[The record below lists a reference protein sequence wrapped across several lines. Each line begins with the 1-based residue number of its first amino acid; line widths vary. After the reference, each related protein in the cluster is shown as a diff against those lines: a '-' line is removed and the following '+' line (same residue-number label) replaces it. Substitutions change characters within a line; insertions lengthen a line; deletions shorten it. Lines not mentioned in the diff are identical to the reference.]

1 MKTKQNKK
9 KSREFRSRLFYK
21 NKMYFIAS
29 VIMTIV
35 MSFLNLMISW
45 LIQQIMD
52 SMANQN
58 MQSVVRCAWIAASVV
73 IAYTVANAVYRA
85 VYPRFLQRAMQQYRD
100 YAFSRLTQKSLRS
113 FSKEGTALYVSA
125 LTNDCTSIENNYL
138 AATFTLIELLFCFLG
153 ALIMML
159 YYSPVML
166 VLAVALSFLP
176 VAVSMTAGNRLTEQE
191 KEISKKNER
200 FVSIVNEL
208 LSGFPVIKS
217 FRAEAQ
223 ASRLFSQRNEQ
234 AEEAKKNKR
243 RTEQLISLLAN
254 DAGIIA
260 QMGIFLAGAW
270 LAISGKGV
278 TAGVVIVFVQLM
290 NYILNPISQVP
301 LLWSNRKAAIALM
314 EKLSD
319 ALSENV
325 REEGREKLNGFSEKI
340 EVKDLTYGYEPE
352 SPVLKD
358 LDVQFDAGKSY
369 AIVGGSGSGK
379 STLLNL
385 LMGSSSNYQGE
396 ICIDGVSIKNIE
408 SESLYQ
414 LMTSVQQNVFVFN
427 DTIRNNVTMFHEFP
441 DKEVTLA
448 LERSGLS
455 EFIEK
460 RGEDFVCGENG
471 ANLSG
476 GERQRI
482 SIARALLRKSPI
494 LLVDEATAA
503 LDAATARAV
512 SFSILNLVG
521 MTRIV
526 VTHRLEEAILR
537 RYDKILVMKNGTI
550 CEQEISIRLCS
561 RKDNFILCFRLR
573 TEEDNS
579 WCYSSWISQYLQ
591 QHEGEWISRAGHL
604 EQVFSK

>member
-1 MKTKQNKK
+1 MKQNKK
-9 KSREFRSRLFYK
+9 KSREFRCRLFYK
-21 NKMYFIAS
+21 NKMCFIAS

-58 MQSVVRCAWIAASVV
+58 MQSAVRCAWIAASVV

-176 VAVSMTAGNRLTEQE
+176 VAVSMKAGNRLTEQE

-325 REEGREKLNGFSEKI
+325 REEGREKLNVFSEKI

-396 ICIDGVSIKNIE
+396 ICIDSVSIKNIE

-427 DTIRNNVTMFHEFP
+427 DTIRNNVTMFHEFS

-494 LLVDEATAA
+494 ILVDEATAA

-537 RYDKILVMKNGTI
+537 HYDKILVMKNGTI
-550 CEQEISIRLCS
+550 CEQG
-561 RKDNFILCFRLR
+561 NFDTLMQQKGQF
-573 TEEDNS
+573 
-579 WCYSSWISQYLQ
+579 YSLFQIA
-591 QHEGEWISRAGHL
+591 H
-604 EQVFSK
+604 

>member
-9 KSREFRSRLFYK
+9 KNREFIHQLYYK
-21 NKMYFIAS
+21 NRINFIVA
-29 VIMTIV
+29 IILTIA
-35 MSFLNLMISW
+35 MSSLNLMISW

-52 SMANQN
+52 CTANQD
-58 MQSVVRCAWIAASVV
+58 MQALVRSAWIAASVV

-138 AATFTLIELLFCFLG
+138 ASTFTLIELLFCFLG

-159 YYSPVML
+159 YYSPMML

-217 FRAEAQ
+217 FRAETQ

-352 SPVLKD
+352 SHVLKD

-427 DTIRNNVTMFHEFP
+427 DTIRNNVTMFHEFS
-441 DKEVTLA
+441 DKEVTLV

-455 EFIEK
+455 ELIEK

-550 CEQEISIRLCS
+550 CEQG
-561 RKDNFILCFRLR
+561 NFDTLMQQKGQF
-573 TEEDNS
+573 
-579 WCYSSWISQYLQ
+579 YSLFQIA
-591 QHEGEWISRAGHL
+591 H
-604 EQVFSK
+604 

>member
-1 MKTKQNKK
+1 MKQNKK
-9 KSREFRSRLFYK
+9 KSREFIHQLYYK
-21 NKMYFIAS
+21 NRMNFI
-29 VIMTIV
+29 VTIILTIA
-35 MSFLNLMISW
+35 MSSLNLMISW

-58 MQSVVRCAWIAASVV
+58 MQAVVRCAWIAASVV

-138 AATFTLIELLFCFLG
+138 AATFTLIELLFCFWG

-176 VAVSMTAGNRLTEQE
+176 VAVSMKAGNRLTEQE

-270 LAISGKGV
+270 LAISNKGV

-325 REEGREKLNGFSEKI
+325 REEGREKLNVFSEKI

-396 ICIDGVSIKNIE
+396 ICIDSVSIKNIE

-460 RGEDFVCGENG
+460 RGKDFVCGENG

-494 LLVDEATAA
+494 LLVDEATSA

-550 CEQEISIRLCS
+550 CEQG
-561 RKDNFILCFRLR
+561 NFDTLMQQKGQF
-573 TEEDNS
+573 
-579 WCYSSWISQYLQ
+579 YSLFQIA
-591 QHEGEWISRAGHL
+591 H
-604 EQVFSK
+604 

>member
-9 KSREFRSRLFYK
+9 KSREFIHQLYYK
-21 NKMYFIAS
+21 NRMNFI
-29 VIMTIV
+29 VTIILTIA
-35 MSFLNLMISW
+35 MSSLNLMISW

-58 MQSVVRCAWIAASVV
+58 MQAVVRCAWIAASVV

-138 AATFTLIELLFCFLG
+138 AATFTLIELLFCFWG

-176 VAVSMTAGNRLTEQE
+176 VAVSMKAGNRLTEQE

-270 LAISGKGV
+270 LAISNKGV

-325 REEGREKLNGFSEKI
+325 REEGREKLNVFSEKI

-396 ICIDGVSIKNIE
+396 ICIDSVSIKNIE

-460 RGEDFVCGENG
+460 RGEEFVCGENG

-550 CEQEISIRLCS
+550 CEQGKFDTLMQQ
-561 RKDNFILCFRLR
+561 KGQF
-573 TEEDNS
+573 
-579 WCYSSWISQYLQ
+579 YSLFQIA
-591 QHEGEWISRAGHL
+591 H
-604 EQVFSK
+604 

>member
-9 KSREFRSRLFYK
+9 KNREFIHQLYYK
-21 NKMYFIAS
+21 NRINFI
-29 VIMTIV
+29 VTIILTIA
-35 MSFLNLMISW
+35 MSSLNLMISW

-52 SMANQN
+52 CTANQD
-58 MQSVVRCAWIAASVV
+58 MQALVRSAWIVIIVVV
-73 IAYTVANAVYRA
+73 IYTIANVMYRA

-176 VAVSMTAGNRLTEQE
+176 VAVSMTAGNCLTEQE

-217 FRAEAQ
+217 FRAETQ

-460 RGEDFVCGENG
+460 RGEEFVCGENG

-550 CEQEISIRLCS
+550 CEQG
-561 RKDNFILCFRLR
+561 NFDTLMQQKGQF
-573 TEEDNS
+573 
-579 WCYSSWISQYLQ
+579 YSLFQIA
-591 QHEGEWISRAGHL
+591 H
-604 EQVFSK
+604 

>member
-9 KSREFRSRLFYK
+9 KNREFIHQLYYK
-21 NKMYFIAS
+21 NRINFI
-29 VIMTIV
+29 VTIILTIA
-35 MSFLNLMISW
+35 MSSLNLMISW

-52 SMANQN
+52 CTANQD
-58 MQSVVRCAWIAASVV
+58 MQALVRSAWIVIIVVV
-73 IAYTVANAVYRA
+73 IYTIANVMYRA

-217 FRAEAQ
+217 FRAETQ

-494 LLVDEATAA
+494 LLVDETTAA

-550 CEQEISIRLCS
+550 CEQG
-561 RKDNFILCFRLR
+561 NFDTLMQQKGQF
-573 TEEDNS
+573 
-579 WCYSSWISQYLQ
+579 YSLFQIA
-591 QHEGEWISRAGHL
+591 H
-604 EQVFSK
+604 

>member
-9 KSREFRSRLFYK
+9 KNREFIHQLYYK
-21 NKMYFIAS
+21 NRINFI
-29 VIMTIV
+29 VTIILTIA
-35 MSFLNLMISW
+35 MSSLNLMISW

-52 SMANQN
+52 CTANQD
-58 MQSVVRCAWIAASVV
+58 MQALVRSAWIVIIVVV
-73 IAYTVANAVYRA
+73 IYTIANVMYRA

-191 KEISKKNER
+191 KEISKKNEH

-217 FRAEAQ
+217 FRAETQ

-427 DTIRNNVTMFHEFP
+427 DTIRNNVTMFHEFS

-550 CEQEISIRLCS
+550 CEQG
-561 RKDNFILCFRLR
+561 NFDTLMQQKGQF
-573 TEEDNS
+573 
-579 WCYSSWISQYLQ
+579 YSLFQIA
-591 QHEGEWISRAGHL
+591 H
-604 EQVFSK
+604 

>member
-9 KSREFRSRLFYK
+9 KNREFIHQLYYK
-21 NKMYFIAS
+21 NRINFI
-29 VIMTIV
+29 VTIILTIA
-35 MSFLNLMISW
+35 MSSLNLMISW

-52 SMANQN
+52 CTANQD
-58 MQSVVRCAWIAASVV
+58 MQALVRSAWIVIIVVV
-73 IAYTVANAVYRA
+73 IYTIANVMYRA

-176 VAVSMTAGNRLTEQE
+176 VAVSMSAGNRLTEQE

-217 FRAEAQ
+217 FRAETQ

-460 RGEDFVCGENG
+460 RGEEFVCGENG

-550 CEQEISIRLCS
+550 CEQG
-561 RKDNFILCFRLR
+561 NFDTLMQQKGQF
-573 TEEDNS
+573 
-579 WCYSSWISQYLQ
+579 YSLFQIA
-591 QHEGEWISRAGHL
+591 H
-604 EQVFSK
+604 

>member
-1 MKTKQNKK
+1 MKTKKNKK
-9 KSREFRSRLFYK
+9 KNREFIHQLYYK
-21 NKMYFIAS
+21 NRINFI
-29 VIMTIV
+29 VTIILTIA
-35 MSFLNLMISW
+35 MSSLNLMISW

-52 SMANQN
+52 CTANQD
-58 MQSVVRCAWIAASVV
+58 MQALVRSAWIVIIVVV
-73 IAYTVANAVYRA
+73 IYTIANVMYRA

-217 FRAEAQ
+217 FRAETQ

-352 SPVLKD
+352 SHVLKD

-550 CEQEISIRLCS
+550 CEQG
-561 RKDNFILCFRLR
+561 NFDTLMQQKGQF
-573 TEEDNS
+573 
-579 WCYSSWISQYLQ
+579 YSLFQIA
-591 QHEGEWISRAGHL
+591 H
-604 EQVFSK
+604 

>member
-9 KSREFRSRLFYK
+9 KSREFIHQLYYK
-21 NKMYFIAS
+21 NRMNFI
-29 VIMTIV
+29 VTIILTIA
-35 MSFLNLMISW
+35 MSSLNLMISW

-52 SMANQN
+52 CTANQD
-58 MQSVVRCAWIAASVV
+58 MQALVRSAWIVIIVVV
-73 IAYTVANAVYRA
+73 IYTIANVMYRA

-352 SPVLKD
+352 SHVLKD

-427 DTIRNNVTMFHEFP
+427 DTIRNNVTMFHEFS

-455 EFIEK
+455 ELIEK
-460 RGEDFVCGENG
+460 RGEEFVCGENG

-550 CEQEISIRLCS
+550 CEQG
-561 RKDNFILCFRLR
+561 NFDTLMQQKGQF
-573 TEEDNS
+573 
-579 WCYSSWISQYLQ
+579 YSLFQIA
-591 QHEGEWISRAGHL
+591 H
-604 EQVFSK
+604 

>member
-9 KSREFRSRLFYK
+9 KNREFIHQLYYK
-21 NKMYFIAS
+21 NRINFI
-29 VIMTIV
+29 VTIILTIA
-35 MSFLNLMISW
+35 MSSLNLMISW

-52 SMANQN
+52 CTANQD
-58 MQSVVRCAWIAASVV
+58 MQALVRSAWIVIIVVV
-73 IAYTVANAVYRA
+73 IYTIANVMYRA

-138 AATFTLIELLFCFLG
+138 ASTFTLIELLFCFLG

-217 FRAEAQ
+217 FRAETQ

-325 REEGREKLNGFSEKI
+325 REEGREKLNVFSEKI

-396 ICIDGVSIKNIE
+396 ICIDSVSIKNIE

-460 RGEDFVCGENG
+460 RGEEFVCGENG

-550 CEQEISIRLCS
+550 CEQG
-561 RKDNFILCFRLR
+561 NFDTLMQQKGQF
-573 TEEDNS
+573 
-579 WCYSSWISQYLQ
+579 YSLFQIA
-591 QHEGEWISRAGHL
+591 H
-604 EQVFSK
+604 

>member
-9 KSREFRSRLFYK
+9 KSREFIHQLYYK
-21 NKMYFIAS
+21 NRMNFI
-29 VIMTIV
+29 VTIILTIA
-35 MSFLNLMISW
+35 MSSLNLMISW

-58 MQSVVRCAWIAASVV
+58 MQAVVRCAWIAASVV

-176 VAVSMTAGNRLTEQE
+176 VAVSMKAGNRLTEQE

-270 LAISGKGV
+270 LAISNKGV

-550 CEQEISIRLCS
+550 CEQG
-561 RKDNFILCFRLR
+561 NFDTLMQQKGQF
-573 TEEDNS
+573 
-579 WCYSSWISQYLQ
+579 YSLFQIA
-591 QHEGEWISRAGHL
+591 H
-604 EQVFSK
+604 

>member
-9 KSREFRSRLFYK
+9 KNREFIHQLYYK
-21 NKMYFIAS
+21 NRINFI
-29 VIMTIV
+29 VTIILTIA
-35 MSFLNLMISW
+35 MSSLNLMISW

-52 SMANQN
+52 CTANQD
-58 MQSVVRCAWIAASVV
+58 MQALVRSAWIVIIVVV
-73 IAYTVANAVYRA
+73 IYTIANVMYRA

-217 FRAEAQ
+217 FRAETQ

-325 REEGREKLNGFSEKI
+325 REEGRDKLNGFSEKI
-340 EVKDLTYGYEPE
+340 AVKDLTYGYEPE

-460 RGEDFVCGENG
+460 RGEEFVCGENG

-550 CEQEISIRLCS
+550 CEQG
-561 RKDNFILCFRLR
+561 NFDTLMQQKGQF
-573 TEEDNS
+573 
-579 WCYSSWISQYLQ
+579 YSLFQIA
-591 QHEGEWISRAGHL
+591 H
-604 EQVFSK
+604 

>member
-1 MKTKQNKK
+1 MKQNKK
-9 KSREFRSRLFYK
+9 KSREFRRRLFYK
-21 NKMYFIAS
+21 NKMCFIAS

-58 MQSVVRCAWIAASVV
+58 MQAVVRCAWIAASVV
-73 IAYTVANAVYRA
+73 IAYTVANAVHRA

-217 FRAEAQ
+217 FRAETQ
-223 ASRLFSQRNEQ
+223 ASRLFSKRNEQ

-290 NYILNPISQVP
+290 NYILNPISQMP

-352 SPVLKD
+352 SHVLKD

-494 LLVDEATAA
+494 ILVDEATAA

-550 CEQEISIRLCS
+550 CEQG
-561 RKDNFILCFRLR
+561 NFDTLMQQKGQF
-573 TEEDNS
+573 
-579 WCYSSWISQYLQ
+579 YSLFQIA
-591 QHEGEWISRAGHL
+591 H
-604 EQVFSK
+604 

>member
-9 KSREFRSRLFYK
+9 KSREFTHQLYYK
-21 NKMYFIAS
+21 NRIKFI
-29 VIMTIV
+29 VTIILTIA
-35 MSFLNLMISW
+35 MSSINLMISW

-73 IAYTVANAVYRA
+73 IAYTVANAVHRA

-113 FSKEGTALYVSA
+113 FSKEETALYVSA

-138 AATFTLIELLFCFLG
+138 AATFILIELLFCFLG

-217 FRAEAQ
+217 FRAETQ

-270 LAISGKGV
+270 LAISSKGV

-290 NYILNPISQVP
+290 NYVLNPISQVP

-460 RGEDFVCGENG
+460 HGEEFVCGENG

-550 CEQEISIRLCS
+550 CEQG
-561 RKDNFILCFRLR
+561 NFDTLMQQKGQF
-573 TEEDNS
+573 
-579 WCYSSWISQYLQ
+579 YSLFQIA
-591 QHEGEWISRAGHL
+591 H
-604 EQVFSK
+604 

>member
-9 KSREFRSRLFYK
+9 KSREFIHQLYYK
-21 NKMYFIAS
+21 NRMNFI
-29 VIMTIV
+29 VTIILTIA
-35 MSFLNLMISW
+35 MSSLNLMISW

-58 MQSVVRCAWIAASVV
+58 MQAVVRCAWIAASVV

-138 AATFTLIELLFCFLG
+138 AATFTLIELLFCFWG

-176 VAVSMTAGNRLTEQE
+176 VAVSMKAGNRLTEQE

-270 LAISGKGV
+270 LAISNKGV

-325 REEGREKLNGFSEKI
+325 REEGREKLNVFSEKI

-460 RGEDFVCGENG
+460 RGEEFVCGENG

-550 CEQEISIRLCS
+550 CEQG
-561 RKDNFILCFRLR
+561 NFDTLMQQKGQF
-573 TEEDNS
+573 
-579 WCYSSWISQYLQ
+579 YSLFQIA
-591 QHEGEWISRAGHL
+591 H
-604 EQVFSK
+604 

>member
-1 MKTKQNKK
+1 MKQNKK
-9 KSREFRSRLFYK
+9 KSREFKRRLFYK
-21 NKMYFIAS
+21 NKMCFIAS

-138 AATFTLIELLFCFLG
+138 AATFTLIEFLFCFLG

-217 FRAEAQ
+217 FRAETQ

-270 LAISGKGV
+270 LAISNKGV

-352 SPVLKD
+352 SHVLKD

-427 DTIRNNVTMFHEFP
+427 DTIRNNVTMFHEFS

-494 LLVDEATAA
+494 ILVDEATAA

-550 CEQEISIRLCS
+550 CEQG
-561 RKDNFILCFRLR
+561 NFDTLMQQKGQF
-573 TEEDNS
+573 
-579 WCYSSWISQYLQ
+579 YSLFQIA
-591 QHEGEWISRAGHL
+591 H
-604 EQVFSK
+604 

>member
-1 MKTKQNKK
+1 MKQNKK
-9 KSREFRSRLFYK
+9 KSREFRRRLFYK
-21 NKMYFIAS
+21 NKMCFIAS

-58 MQSVVRCAWIAASVV
+58 MQSAVRCAWIAASVV

-138 AATFTLIELLFCFLG
+138 AATFTLIEFLFCFLG

-217 FRAEAQ
+217 FRAETQ

-243 RTEQLISLLAN
+243 RTEQMISLLAN

-352 SPVLKD
+352 SHVLKD
-358 LDVQFDAGKSY
+358 LDVQFDEGKSY

-550 CEQEISIRLCS
+550 CEQG
-561 RKDNFILCFRLR
+561 NFDTLMQQKGQF
-573 TEEDNS
+573 
-579 WCYSSWISQYLQ
+579 YSLFQIA
-591 QHEGEWISRAGHL
+591 H
-604 EQVFSK
+604 

>member
-9 KSREFRSRLFYK
+9 KNREFIHQLYYK
-21 NKMYFIAS
+21 NRINFI
-29 VIMTIV
+29 VTIILTIA
-35 MSFLNLMISW
+35 MSSINLMISW

-73 IAYTVANAVYRA
+73 IAYTVSNAVYRA

-217 FRAEAQ
+217 FRAETQ

-460 RGEDFVCGENG
+460 RGEEFVCGENG

-550 CEQEISIRLCS
+550 CEQG
-561 RKDNFILCFRLR
+561 NFDTLMQQKGQF
-573 TEEDNS
+573 
-579 WCYSSWISQYLQ
+579 YSLFQIA
-591 QHEGEWISRAGHL
+591 H
-604 EQVFSK
+604 

>member
-1 MKTKQNKK
+1 MKQNKK
-9 KSREFRSRLFYK
+9 KSREFKRRLFYK
-21 NKMYFIAS
+21 NKMCFIAS

-138 AATFTLIELLFCFLG
+138 AATFTLIEFLFCFLG

-217 FRAEAQ
+217 FRAETQ

-325 REEGREKLNGFSEKI
+325 REEGREKLNVFSEKI

-352 SPVLKD
+352 SHVLKD

-396 ICIDGVSIKNIE
+396 ICIDSVSIKNIE

-550 CEQEISIRLCS
+550 CEQG
-561 RKDNFILCFRLR
+561 NFDTLMQQKGQF
-573 TEEDNS
+573 
-579 WCYSSWISQYLQ
+579 YSLFQIA
-591 QHEGEWISRAGHL
+591 H
-604 EQVFSK
+604 

>member
-1 MKTKQNKK
+1 MKQNKK
-9 KSREFRSRLFYK
+9 KSREFKRRLFYK
-21 NKMYFIAS
+21 NKMCFIAS

-138 AATFTLIELLFCFLG
+138 AATFTLIEFLFCFLG

-166 VLAVALSFLP
+166 VIAVALSFLP

-217 FRAEAQ
+217 FRAETQ

-352 SPVLKD
+352 SHVLKD

-550 CEQEISIRLCS
+550 CEQG
-561 RKDNFILCFRLR
+561 NFDTLMQQKGQF
-573 TEEDNS
+573 
-579 WCYSSWISQYLQ
+579 YSLFQIA
-591 QHEGEWISRAGHL
+591 H
-604 EQVFSK
+604 

>member
-9 KSREFRSRLFYK
+9 KSREFIHQLYYK
-21 NKMYFIAS
+21 NRMNFI
-29 VIMTIV
+29 VTIILTIA
-35 MSFLNLMISW
+35 MSSLNLMISW

-58 MQSVVRCAWIAASVV
+58 MQAVVRCAWIAASVV

-138 AATFTLIELLFCFLG
+138 AATFTLIELLFCFWG

-176 VAVSMTAGNRLTEQE
+176 VAVSMKAGNRLTEQE

-270 LAISGKGV
+270 LAISNKGV

-325 REEGREKLNGFSEKI
+325 REEGREKLNVFSEKI

-414 LMTSVQQNVFVFN
+414 LMTSVQQNVFIFN

-441 DKEVTLA
+441 DREVTLA

-550 CEQEISIRLCS
+550 CEQG
-561 RKDNFILCFRLR
+561 NFDTLMQQKGQF
-573 TEEDNS
+573 
-579 WCYSSWISQYLQ
+579 YSLFQIA
-591 QHEGEWISRAGHL
+591 H
-604 EQVFSK
+604 

>member
-1 MKTKQNKK
+1 MKQNKK
-9 KSREFRSRLFYK
+9 KSREFRRRLFYK
-21 NKMYFIAS
+21 NKMCFIAS

-73 IAYTVANAVYRA
+73 IAYTVANAVHRA

-138 AATFTLIELLFCFLG
+138 AATFTLIEFLFCFLG

-217 FRAEAQ
+217 FRAETQ

-234 AEEAKKNKR
+234 TEEAKKNKR

-270 LAISGKGV
+270 LAISNKGV

-352 SPVLKD
+352 SHVLKD

-385 LMGSSSNYQGE
+385 LMGSSSNYRGE

-414 LMTSVQQNVFVFN
+414 LMTSVQQNVFIFN

-441 DKEVTLA
+441 DREVTLA

-550 CEQEISIRLCS
+550 CEQG
-561 RKDNFILCFRLR
+561 NFDTLMQQKGQF
-573 TEEDNS
+573 
-579 WCYSSWISQYLQ
+579 YSLFQIA
-591 QHEGEWISRAGHL
+591 H
-604 EQVFSK
+604 

>member
-1 MKTKQNKK
+1 MKQNKK
-9 KSREFRSRLFYK
+9 KSREFRRRLFYK
-21 NKMYFIAS
+21 NKMCFIAS

-73 IAYTVANAVYRA
+73 IAYTVANAVHRA

-325 REEGREKLNGFSEKI
+325 REEGREKLNVFSEKI

-550 CEQEISIRLCS
+550 CEQG
-561 RKDNFILCFRLR
+561 NFDTLMQQKGQF
-573 TEEDNS
+573 
-579 WCYSSWISQYLQ
+579 YSLFQIA
-591 QHEGEWISRAGHL
+591 H
-604 EQVFSK
+604 

>member
-9 KSREFRSRLFYK
+9 KNREFIHQLYYK
-21 NKMYFIAS
+21 NRINFI
-29 VIMTIV
+29 VTIILTIA
-35 MSFLNLMISW
+35 MSSLNLMISW

-52 SMANQN
+52 CTANQD
-58 MQSVVRCAWIAASVV
+58 MQALVRSAWIVIIVVV
-73 IAYTVANAVYRA
+73 IYTIANVMYRA

-217 FRAEAQ
+217 FRAETQ

-385 LMGSSSNYQGE
+385 LMGSSNYQGE

-550 CEQEISIRLCS
+550 CEQG
-561 RKDNFILCFRLR
+561 NFDTLMQQKGQF
-573 TEEDNS
+573 
-579 WCYSSWISQYLQ
+579 YSLFQIA
-591 QHEGEWISRAGHL
+591 H
-604 EQVFSK
+604 

>member
-9 KSREFRSRLFYK
+9 KNREFIHQLYYK
-21 NKMYFIAS
+21 NRINFIVA
-29 VIMTIV
+29 IILTIA
-35 MSFLNLMISW
+35 MSSLNLMISW

-52 SMANQN
+52 CTANQD
-58 MQSVVRCAWIAASVV
+58 MQALVRSAWIVIIVVV
-73 IAYTVANAVYRA
+73 IYTIANVMYRA

-217 FRAEAQ
+217 FRAETQ

-352 SPVLKD
+352 SHVLKD
-358 LDVQFDAGKSY
+358 MDAQFDAGKSY

-460 RGEDFVCGENG
+460 RGEEFVCGENG

-550 CEQEISIRLCS
+550 CEQG
-561 RKDNFILCFRLR
+561 NFDTLMQQKGQF
-573 TEEDNS
+573 
-579 WCYSSWISQYLQ
+579 YSLFQIA
-591 QHEGEWISRAGHL
+591 H
-604 EQVFSK
+604 

>member
-9 KSREFRSRLFYK
+9 KNREFIHQLYYK
-21 NKMYFIAS
+21 NRINFI
-29 VIMTIV
+29 VTIILTIA
-35 MSFLNLMISW
+35 MSSLNLMISW

-52 SMANQN
+52 CTANQD
-58 MQSVVRCAWIAASVV
+58 MQALVRSAWIVIIVVV
-73 IAYTVANAVYRA
+73 IYTIANVMYRA

-217 FRAEAQ
+217 FRAETQ

-325 REEGREKLNGFSEKI
+325 REGREKLNGFSEKI

-460 RGEDFVCGENG
+460 RGEEFVCGENG

-550 CEQEISIRLCS
+550 CEQG
-561 RKDNFILCFRLR
+561 NFDTLMQQKGQF
-573 TEEDNS
+573 
-579 WCYSSWISQYLQ
+579 YSLFQIA
-591 QHEGEWISRAGHL
+591 H
-604 EQVFSK
+604 

>member
-1 MKTKQNKK
+1 MKQNKK
-9 KSREFRSRLFYK
+9 KSREFRCRLFYK
-21 NKMYFIAS
+21 NKMCFIAS

-58 MQSVVRCAWIAASVV
+58 MQSAVRCAWIAASVV

-176 VAVSMTAGNRLTEQE
+176 VAVSMKAGNRLTEQE

-270 LAISGKGV
+270 LAISNKGV

-352 SPVLKD
+352 SHVLKD

-396 ICIDGVSIKNIE
+396 ICIDCVSIKNIE

-550 CEQEISIRLCS
+550 CEQG
-561 RKDNFILCFRLR
+561 NFDTLMQQKGQF
-573 TEEDNS
+573 
-579 WCYSSWISQYLQ
+579 YSLFQIA
-591 QHEGEWISRAGHL
+591 H
-604 EQVFSK
+604 

>member
-1 MKTKQNKK
+1 MKQDKK
-9 KSREFRSRLFYK
+9 KSREFKHRLFYK
-21 NKMYFIAS
+21 NKICFIAS

-85 VYPRFLQRAMQQYRD
+85 VYPRFLQQAMQQYRD
-100 YAFSRLTQKSLRS
+100 YAFSRPTQKSLRS

-217 FRAEAQ
+217 FRAETQ

-340 EVKDLTYGYEPE
+340 EVNDLTYGYEPE

-358 LDVQFDAGKSY
+358 MDAQFDAGKSY

-550 CEQEISIRLCS
+550 CEQG
-561 RKDNFILCFRLR
+561 NFDTLMKQKGQF
-573 TEEDNS
+573 
-579 WCYSSWISQYLQ
+579 YSLFQIA
-591 QHEGEWISRAGHL
+591 H
-604 EQVFSK
+604 

>member
-9 KSREFRSRLFYK
+9 KNREFIHQLYYK
-21 NKMYFIAS
+21 NRINFI
-29 VIMTIV
+29 VTIILTIA
-35 MSFLNLMISW
+35 MSSLNLMISW

-52 SMANQN
+52 CTANQD
-58 MQSVVRCAWIAASVV
+58 MQALVRSAWIVIIVVV
-73 IAYTVANAVYRA
+73 IYTIANVMYRA
-85 VYPRFLQRAMQQYRD
+85 IYPKFLQRAMQQYRD

-138 AATFTLIELLFCFLG
+138 AATFTIIELLFCFLG

-191 KEISKKNER
+191 KEISEKNER

-217 FRAEAQ
+217 FRAETQ

-319 ALSENV
+319 ALLENV
-325 REEGREKLNGFSEKI
+325 REEGREKINGFSEKI

-352 SPVLKD
+352 SHVLKD

-427 DTIRNNVTMFHEFP
+427 DTIRNNVTMFHEFS

-455 EFIEK
+455 ELIEK
-460 RGEDFVCGENG
+460 RGEEFVCGENG

-550 CEQEISIRLCS
+550 CEQG
-561 RKDNFILCFRLR
+561 NFDTLMQQKGQF
-573 TEEDNS
+573 
-579 WCYSSWISQYLQ
+579 YSLFQIA
-591 QHEGEWISRAGHL
+591 H
-604 EQVFSK
+604 

>member
-9 KSREFRSRLFYK
+9 KSREFIHQLYYK
-21 NKMYFIAS
+21 NRINLIVTIILTIA
-29 VIMTIV
+29 
-35 MSFLNLMISW
+35 MSSLNLMISW

-52 SMANQN
+52 CTANQD
-58 MQSVVRCAWIAASVV
+58 MQALVRSAWIVIIVVV
-73 IAYTVANAVYRA
+73 IYTIANVMYRA
-85 VYPRFLQRAMQQYRD
+85 IYPKFLQRAMQQYRD

-138 AATFTLIELLFCFLG
+138 AATFTIIELLFCFLG

-223 ASRLFSQRNEQ
+223 ASRLFLQRNEQ

-358 LDVQFDAGKSY
+358 MDAQFDAGKSY

-427 DTIRNNVTMFHEFP
+427 DTIRNNVTMFHEFS

-455 EFIEK
+455 ELIEK

-550 CEQEISIRLCS
+550 CEQG
-561 RKDNFILCFRLR
+561 NFDTLMQQKGQF
-573 TEEDNS
+573 
-579 WCYSSWISQYLQ
+579 YSLFQIA
-591 QHEGEWISRAGHL
+591 H
-604 EQVFSK
+604 

>member
-9 KSREFRSRLFYK
+9 KNREFIHQLYYK
-21 NKMYFIAS
+21 NRINFI
-29 VIMTIV
+29 VTIILTIA
-35 MSFLNLMISW
+35 MSSLNLMISW

-52 SMANQN
+52 CTANQD
-58 MQSVVRCAWIAASVV
+58 MQALVRSAWIVIIVVV
-73 IAYTVANAVYRA
+73 IYTIANVMYRA

-200 FVSIVNEL
+200 FVSSVNEL

-217 FRAEAQ
+217 FRAETQ

-352 SPVLKD
+352 SHVLKD

-460 RGEDFVCGENG
+460 RGEEFVCGENG

-494 LLVDEATAA
+494 LLADEATAA

-550 CEQEISIRLCS
+550 CEQG
-561 RKDNFILCFRLR
+561 NFDTLMQQKGQF
-573 TEEDNS
+573 
-579 WCYSSWISQYLQ
+579 YSLFQIA
-591 QHEGEWISRAGHL
+591 H
-604 EQVFSK
+604 

>member
-9 KSREFRSRLFYK
+9 KNREFIHQLYYK
-21 NKMYFIAS
+21 NRINFIVA
-29 VIMTIV
+29 IILTIA
-35 MSFLNLMISW
+35 MSSLNLMISW

-52 SMANQN
+52 CTANQD
-58 MQSVVRCAWIAASVV
+58 MQALVRSAWIAASVV

-138 AATFTLIELLFCFLG
+138 AATFTIIELLFCFLG

-191 KEISKKNER
+191 KEISEKNER

-217 FRAEAQ
+217 FRAETQ

-325 REEGREKLNGFSEKI
+325 REEGIEKINGFSEKI

-352 SPVLKD
+352 SHVLKD

-550 CEQEISIRLCS
+550 CEQG
-561 RKDNFILCFRLR
+561 NFDTLMQQKGQF
-573 TEEDNS
+573 
-579 WCYSSWISQYLQ
+579 YSLFQIA
-591 QHEGEWISRAGHL
+591 H
-604 EQVFSK
+604 

>member
-9 KSREFRSRLFYK
+9 KSREFTHQLYYK
-21 NKMYFIAS
+21 NRINFIVA
-29 VIMTIV
+29 IILTIA
-35 MSFLNLMISW
+35 MSSLNLMISW

-52 SMANQN
+52 CTANQD
-58 MQSVVRCAWIAASVV
+58 MQSLVRSAWIVIIVVV
-73 IAYTVANAVYRA
+73 IYTIANVMYRA
-85 VYPRFLQRAMQQYRD
+85 IYPKFLKRAMQQYRD

-208 LSGFPVIKS
+208 LSGFPVIQS
-217 FRAEAQ
+217 FRAETQ

-243 RTEQLISLLAN
+243 RTEQLISRLAN

-358 LDVQFDAGKSY
+358 MDAQFDAGKSY

-460 RGEDFVCGENG
+460 RGEEFVCGENG

-550 CEQEISIRLCS
+550 CEQG
-561 RKDNFILCFRLR
+561 NFDTLMQQKGQF
-573 TEEDNS
+573 
-579 WCYSSWISQYLQ
+579 YSLFQIA
-591 QHEGEWISRAGHL
+591 H
-604 EQVFSK
+604 

>member
-1 MKTKQNKK
+1 MKQNKK
-9 KSREFRSRLFYK
+9 KSREFRRRLFYK
-21 NKMYFIAS
+21 NKMCFIAS

-58 MQSVVRCAWIAASVV
+58 MQAVVRCAWIAASVV

-138 AATFTLIELLFCFLG
+138 AATFTLIELLFCFWG

-176 VAVSMTAGNRLTEQE
+176 VAVSMKAGNRLTEQE

-243 RTEQLISLLAN
+243 RTEQMISLLAN

-396 ICIDGVSIKNIE
+396 ICIDSVSIKNIE

-427 DTIRNNVTMFHEFP
+427 DTIRNNVTMFHEFS

-494 LLVDEATAA
+494 ILVDEATAA

-550 CEQEISIRLCS
+550 CEQG
-561 RKDNFILCFRLR
+561 NFDTLMQQKGQF
-573 TEEDNS
+573 
-579 WCYSSWISQYLQ
+579 YSLFQIA
-591 QHEGEWISRAGHL
+591 H
-604 EQVFSK
+604 

>member
-9 KSREFRSRLFYK
+9 KNREFIHQLYYK
-21 NKMYFIAS
+21 NRINFI
-29 VIMTIV
+29 VTIILTIA
-35 MSFLNLMISW
+35 MSSLNLMISW

-52 SMANQN
+52 CTANQD
-58 MQSVVRCAWIAASVV
+58 MQALVRSAWIVIIVVV
-73 IAYTVANAVYRA
+73 IYTIANVMYRA

-217 FRAEAQ
+217 FRAETQ

-460 RGEDFVCGENG
+460 RGEEFVCGENG

-526 VTHRLEEAILR
+526 VTHCLEEAILR

-550 CEQEISIRLCS
+550 CEQG
-561 RKDNFILCFRLR
+561 NFDTLMQQKGQF
-573 TEEDNS
+573 
-579 WCYSSWISQYLQ
+579 YSLFQIA
-591 QHEGEWISRAGHL
+591 H
-604 EQVFSK
+604 

>member
-9 KSREFRSRLFYK
+9 KSREFTHQLYYK
-21 NKMYFIAS
+21 NRINFI
-29 VIMTIV
+29 VTIILTIA
-35 MSFLNLMISW
+35 MSSINLMISW

-73 IAYTVANAVYRA
+73 IAYTVSNAVYRA

-352 SPVLKD
+352 SHVLKD
-358 LDVQFDAGKSY
+358 MDAQFDAGKSY

-427 DTIRNNVTMFHEFP
+427 DTIRNNVTMFHEFS

-460 RGEDFVCGENG
+460 RGEEFVCGENG

-550 CEQEISIRLCS
+550 CEQG
-561 RKDNFILCFRLR
+561 NFDTLMQQKGQF
-573 TEEDNS
+573 
-579 WCYSSWISQYLQ
+579 YSLFQIA
-591 QHEGEWISRAGHL
+591 H
-604 EQVFSK
+604 

>member
-9 KSREFRSRLFYK
+9 KNREFIHQLYYK
-21 NKMYFIAS
+21 NRINFIVA
-29 VIMTIV
+29 IILTIA
-35 MSFLNLMISW
+35 MSSLNLMISW

-52 SMANQN
+52 CTANQD
-58 MQSVVRCAWIAASVV
+58 MQALVRSAWIAASVV

-138 AATFTLIELLFCFLG
+138 ASTFTLIELLFCFLG

-159 YYSPVML
+159 YYSPMML

-217 FRAEAQ
+217 FRAETQ

-352 SPVLKD
+352 SHVLKD

-460 RGEDFVCGENG
+460 RGEEFVCGENG

-550 CEQEISIRLCS
+550 CEQG
-561 RKDNFILCFRLR
+561 NFDTLMQQKGQF
-573 TEEDNS
+573 
-579 WCYSSWISQYLQ
+579 YSLFQIA
-591 QHEGEWISRAGHL
+591 H
-604 EQVFSK
+604 

>member
-1 MKTKQNKK
+1 MKQNKK
-9 KSREFRSRLFYK
+9 KSREFRRRLFYK
-21 NKMYFIAS
+21 NKMCFIAS

-58 MQSVVRCAWIAASVV
+58 MQAVVRCAWIAASVV

-138 AATFTLIELLFCFLG
+138 AATFTLIELLFCFWG

-176 VAVSMTAGNRLTEQE
+176 VAVSMKAGNRLTEQE

-270 LAISGKGV
+270 LAISNKGV

-325 REEGREKLNGFSEKI
+325 REEGREKLNVFSEKI

-396 ICIDGVSIKNIE
+396 ICIDSVSIKNIE

-427 DTIRNNVTMFHEFP
+427 DTIRNNVTMFHEFS

-494 LLVDEATAA
+494 ILVDEATAA

-550 CEQEISIRLCS
+550 CEQG
-561 RKDNFILCFRLR
+561 NFDTLMQQKGQF
-573 TEEDNS
+573 
-579 WCYSSWISQYLQ
+579 YSLFQIA
-591 QHEGEWISRAGHL
+591 H
-604 EQVFSK
+604 

>member
-1 MKTKQNKK
+1 MKQNKK
-9 KSREFRSRLFYK
+9 KSREFKRRLFYK
-21 NKMYFIAS
+21 NKMCFIAS

-138 AATFTLIELLFCFLG
+138 AATFTLIEFLFCFLG

-217 FRAEAQ
+217 FRAETQ

-550 CEQEISIRLCS
+550 CEQG
-561 RKDNFILCFRLR
+561 NFDTLMQQKGQF
-573 TEEDNS
+573 
-579 WCYSSWISQYLQ
+579 YSLFQIA
-591 QHEGEWISRAGHL
+591 H
-604 EQVFSK
+604 